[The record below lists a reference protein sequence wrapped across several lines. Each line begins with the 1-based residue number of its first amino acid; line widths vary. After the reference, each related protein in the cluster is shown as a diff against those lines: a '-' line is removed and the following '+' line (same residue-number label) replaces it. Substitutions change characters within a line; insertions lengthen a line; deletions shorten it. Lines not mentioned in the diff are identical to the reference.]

1 MIDMATNLPVQTIE
15 DSAAGTRLYFER
27 YGEQPLEFPA
37 NDVAAAVGFFES
49 AGFEKDAALVTA
61 MTILRQAK
69 LDNTPIYQILDTLK
83 GFQEIQLSQ
92 LVGEILN
99 NNRVPTSTLGF
110 RVTDVIPNQSRNI
123 AA

>member
-1 MIDMATNLPVQTIE
+1 MATNLPVQTIE
-15 DSAAGTRLYFER
+15 DSAAGTRLYFDR

-37 NDVAAAVGFFES
+37 TDVAAAVAFFES
-49 AGFEKDAALVTA
+49 LGFAKDAALVTA

-69 LDNTPIYQILDTLK
+69 LDNTPVYQILDTLK
-83 GFQEIQLSQ
+83 GFQSLQLSQ

-99 NNRVPTSTLGF
+99 NNRVSTSSLGF
-110 RVTDVIPNQSRNI
+110 RVADVIPNQSRNI